1 MIPFLFN
8 TARKSFLSSVAMPL
22 VAVAVIALTSSMLY
36 LVNGWK
42 SSGRTEAEFERL
54 VHVSQQYVEQG
65 DRDRKLLRQ
74 SLIRLKHHEETITK
88 LKEHTQQKKIRIDAL
103 PKSASNIC
111 PIDCILPEVN

>member
-22 VAVAVIALTSSMLY
+22 VAVAVIVLASSGVYFMNSL
-36 LVNGWK
+36 K

-65 DRDRKLLRQ
+65 DRDRKLLKQ
-74 SLIRLKHHEETITK
+74 SLIRLKQHEETITK

-111 PIDCILPEVN
+111 PIDCVLPEVN